1 MSVHRVAAK
10 PISVVVADH
19 DVLACR
25 LLASR
30 LRKHSQFQVTECT
43 ESAVATVDLLRR
55 VHPSVAVISTNLR
68 DAPKGGLQVLREIQA
83 WSPRVRSILLLDG
96 SDQHSVVEAFHGG
109 ARGVFMR
116 SAYQFETLCKCVHRV
131 HQGQIWAD
139 SKQLGYVLDA
149 FAQSP
154 LGQTPMVNGL
164 NLVSKREQEVVRL
177 VVEGLSNREIAQRLN
192 LSEHT
197 IKNYVFRIFDKLGV
211 SNRVEL
217 VHLALANGERSLSSE
232 NDRAFTLTR
241 KVAGM

>member
-1 MSVHRVAAK
+1 M
-10 PISVVVADH
+10 
-19 DVLACR
+19 
-25 LLASR
+25 
-30 LRKHSQFQVTECT
+30 
-43 ESAVATVDLLRR
+43 
-55 VHPSVAVISTNLR
+55 
-68 DAPKGGLQVLREIQA
+68 
-83 WSPRVRSILLLDG
+83 RSILLLDG